1 MDLFWGDGC
10 GTVIDPD
17 GYGWMVGTNKA
28 EPTAKE
34 MNKRM
39 EGDDVQQPAVAAA
52 LIDERLT
59 RKVLAALE
67 YLPVRENC

>member
-1 MDLFWGDGC
+1 MDGRDTQG
-10 GTVIDPD
+10 
-17 GYGWMVGTNKA
+17 

-34 MNKRM
+34 MKKGM
-39 EGDDVQQPAVAAA
+39 EGDDVQQPAGAAA

-59 RKVLAALE
+59 RKVLAALA